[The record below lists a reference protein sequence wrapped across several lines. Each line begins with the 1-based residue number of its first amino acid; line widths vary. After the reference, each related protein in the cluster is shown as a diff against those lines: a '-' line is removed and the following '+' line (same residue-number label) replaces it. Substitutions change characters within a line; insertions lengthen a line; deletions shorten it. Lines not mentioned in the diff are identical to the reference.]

1 MWVETLRCFDQPVH
15 ATCRRS
21 SSSSPRCV
29 NRRASVSA
37 SHKWDVT
44 TSSRIRW
51 RSAHLQLGL
60 NEEVL
65 RTFGE
70 LFARDLGSRNHA
82 GSGDCHERDTLRY
95 AQRAWRASRPPFD
108 VNTGVTSEAT
118 SETIQRTKKS
128 LRNAVAYPR
137 SIPHPSF
144 VISIHWAQVLGISN
158 DQNVVADGPR
168 LRRLQSPPG

>member
-1 MWVETLRCFDQPVH
+1 MS
-15 ATCRRS
+15 AT
-21 SSSSPRCV
+21 
-29 NRRASVSA
+29 
-37 SHKWDVT
+37 
-44 TSSRIRW
+44 
-51 RSAHLQLGL
+51 
-60 NEEVL
+60 
-65 RTFGE
+65 
-70 LFARDLGSRNHA
+70 
-82 GSGDCHERDTLRY
+82 TLRY

-168 LRRLQSPPG
+168 LRRPAVATRLIPAKALASLLIGYVATKVALRT